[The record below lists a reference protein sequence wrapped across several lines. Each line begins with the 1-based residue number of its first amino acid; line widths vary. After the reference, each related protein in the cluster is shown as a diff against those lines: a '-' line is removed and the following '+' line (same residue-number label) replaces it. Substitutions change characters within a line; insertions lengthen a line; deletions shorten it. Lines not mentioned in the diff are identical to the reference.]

1 MDYSYCL
8 IYYYCGPYT
17 TKFFHSETTTPTTPE
32 AALSAER
39 MRTALSS
46 SSGEPTLLQ
55 RDVSESGPQMVSLES
70 AAAIPGDEVRES
82 QADRS
87 EPTLSRAYQNPQ
99 ITRTGGR

>member
-1 MDYSYCL
+1 
-8 IYYYCGPYT
+8 
-17 TKFFHSETTTPTTPE
+17 
-32 AALSAER
+32 
-39 MRTALSS
+39 
-46 SSGEPTLLQ
+46 LQ
-55 RDVSESGPQMVSLES
+55 RDVPESGPQMVSLES